1 MRKTFIFT
9 LLFVICGAF
18 AFGQTPTASPTPA
31 PGTLEGEKFRAD
43 RLQSRFNDYAQ
54 YKRYAEANTKTPA
67 PAKDE
72 NRVVFIGDSIT
83 DFWKLNEFFPDQ
95 PFHNRGISGQTTTQ
109 MLLRFR
115 PDVVNLKP
123 KVVVILAGTN
133 DIAGITGTIA
143 LENITG
149 NLTSIAEIARANQ
162 IKVVFASVL
171 PISDYNK
178 NKAGEPI
185 IRSVQR
191 APAQILW
198 LNGWLKNYA
207 KENDLIYLDYYSAT
221 VDDKGFLKADL
232 ADDGLHPNRKGYEMM
247 KPLAEQAI
255 NQALK
260 QKNKK

>member
-1 MRKTFIFT
+1 MRKTFVFT
-9 LLFVICGAF
+9 FLLMVCGAF

-31 PGTLEGEKFRAD
+31 PGTFEAEKLRAD
-43 RLQSRFNDYAQ
+43 RLQSRYNDYAN
-54 YKRYAEANTKTPA
+54 YKRYAETNTKTPA
-67 PAKDE
+67 PIGDE

-83 DFWKLNEFFPDQ
+83 DFWKLNEFFPNR

-123 KVVVILAGTN
+123 KIAVILAGTN
-133 DIAGITGTIA
+133 DIAGITGAIS

-149 NLTSIAEIARANQ
+149 NLASMVEIARANQ
-162 IKVVFASVL
+162 IKVVLASVL
-171 PISDYNK
+171 PISDHNK
-178 NKAGEPI
+178 NKAGEAI
-185 IRSVQR
+185 VRSVQR
-191 APAQILW
+191 PPAQILA
-198 LNGWLKNYA
+198 LNQWLKNYVR
-207 KENDLIYLDYYSAT
+207 ENDLIYLDYYSAM

-232 ADDGLHPNRKGYEMM
+232 ADDGLHPNRKGYEIM

-260 QKNKK
+260 QKSKK